1 MSPPMLD
8 DVRTRI
14 LAATVVCLGRYGIA
28 KTTVDDAAREAGV
41 ARATVY
47 RHFADG
53 KDQVIAEAITWAVAQ
68 FFNDLAL
75 AVADAPDFPTMLEQ
89 ALAHA
94 HRAVDEHEVLQK
106 VLETEPER
114 LLPQLTQS
122 APLIQAAIR
131 ADFAER
137 LATEELCPGIDA
149 DRAADWLSRMGLSFI
164 LSEGRWDLR
173 DPEAV
178 RRLVRQEFLVGILV
192 DPGTATPAP

>member
-1 MSPPMLD
+1 M
-8 DVRTRI
+8 
-14 LAATVVCLGRYGIA
+14 
-28 KTTVDDAAREAGV
+28 
-41 ARATVY
+41 
-47 RHFADG
+47 
-53 KDQVIAEAITWAVAQ
+53 
-68 FFNDLAL
+68 
-75 AVADAPDFPTMLEQ
+75 ADAPDFPTMLEQ